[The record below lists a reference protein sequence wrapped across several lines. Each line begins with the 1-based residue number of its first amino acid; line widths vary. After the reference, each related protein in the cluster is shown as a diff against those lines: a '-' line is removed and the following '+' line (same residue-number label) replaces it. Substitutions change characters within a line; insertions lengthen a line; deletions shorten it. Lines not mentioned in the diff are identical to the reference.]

1 MKLSRKFL
9 VLASAA
15 LVAGLPSAQADVTV
29 NNSTVLTGT
38 AITLTNFGAPGQLPQ
53 PTAIQGTP
61 SNLNIGALT
70 TLTVNQLVDATT
82 TTEFLSAPNSV
93 LIDGGNF
100 ATLPVLVKT
109 GGATWQFDA
118 NTSLHSEIPGVKP
131 YFLNATYLFPT
142 TPPALPND
150 LRLKG
155 AFSGLVIVNQG
166 TLQVSGYLNQWA
178 NYGIANTT
186 ATPTGYTPRMEGA
199 GAVIL
204 QGSASLSFQG
214 TGYNVVGVGPTL
226 TDGKK
231 EGPFNPKSF
240 RLNYVH
246 NLYSGSQANFLAGLD
261 GTDVNTVLDVGKDA
275 DYIVNIHI
283 DDGVVGSV
291 GRIDGAGRV
300 YKTGSGSFTI
310 LNTSRITGDVFVG
323 GGDLVLSDPNNLAL
337 RLANSVNLI
346 GSDGDQTALAQA
358 DARAITSGAEWR
370 PGYLPGRSAPQL
382 SITTNQ
388 AVRNF
393 QSLWRE
399 IATNMWVAGTGAG
412 TVVDIASGT
421 SLTILQDANRDGYF
435 TGSINGGLGRLIKE
449 GAGSLALMGQ
459 SSSVGEIAINGGKI
473 ISNVQSLGYG
483 RVVIGAGGTLSIV
496 QNNAGT
502 LRAQIN
508 GAAGSTLTVTPQDLI
523 VSTVSAGANAGS
535 IPPNVGNG
543 QLGVIDIYN
552 QQQDFYGQVIVKDGI
567 TLAFSFGKDD
577 TFIRASNIV
586 LNSGTSGRET
596 AIRFNDTT
604 QTVNNLSGDANTR
617 IELGRGSITIN
628 QTADTAY
635 AGKVT
640 GAGNLIK
647 AGNSRMTLSGLSS
660 YYGATVV
667 KAGSL
672 ASTATDGIINSS
684 GLVLLS
690 GTIFTASANQTVG
703 ALFGQTGSVVSVQA
717 GATLTVGKTSAQVT
731 QLNNALASFT
741 GVSPDANPAYF
752 LQTDLGAAAVSGMSQ
767 ANTIGFLRTALG
779 EPTSFTPV
787 SGSGSTLIVKNTFG
801 LTVGQAVTGTGI
813 GSATTISAILAAPS
827 AQAAQTATGT
837 VIPLANT
844 TGFLV
849 GMPVSGT
856 GIPAGTTISSIGTGS
871 ITLSASTSVAATGM
885 ISGTAAVTLS
895 NALSVAAAGA
905 YALSPVTT
913 NAQVLGFRGVISG
926 NGGLTKVGDQT
937 LFLLEPS
944 TYTGATNV
952 NGGTL
957 QIDHNTLTNTSGINV
972 GVDGNLS
979 VNVTSGTATFA
990 RPLSGLGSLSKVGA
1004 GKLIIEENTGWVSGA
1019 INVRA
1024 GILEFK
1030 PGTLAAITGGILN
1043 VDRGSFFLIDTPTD
1057 LTWIGNLMGAGTMTK
1072 IGAGTLTVIGG
1083 INMADPVVG
1092 AGLLD
1097 VQVGK
1102 VYGSNLPSVF
1112 GPPAAFG
1119 VVQLAAGTTYRD
1131 TVASATGSQTTVSS
1145 VINVSSPVG
1154 FRVGQTV
1161 SGTGI
1166 PLGAKITFVT
1176 QSSITLD
1183 AVTTVI
1189 ATGTVKVEESF
1200 GAWIL
1205 QPGTQTVAGSTFGV
1219 TSTAG
1224 LQVGMH
1230 AFDNNVVGYA
1240 GLLGTIESINAAAST
1255 VTLSAP
1261 TTAVLNS
1268 TLAFQVGDVRGAGKF
1283 EKAGNGT
1290 LTLEV
1295 PLSLTGSVEVLG
1307 GTLVVSTESAFHN
1320 VSSITLGAGAT
1331 LDVSGFDQDLA
1342 NVTSDAASTLV
1353 GTGSTL
1359 TLKASAGA
1367 TTTYSGLITG
1377 LITGAPDIVFNEIRP
1392 SGSTAALG
1400 ALNLLRPSASA
1411 NVINSID
1418 VQSGSLIGT
1427 IAGFG
1432 GATLNVAAGA
1442 KIGFNNNDLAV
1453 AEIFTGPV
1461 TGTGTIFKTG
1471 VGQVTLSNGGATA
1484 SAYEVL
1490 GGKLTVLDT
1499 RPNGAASAPIDLINA
1514 TIASGSTLEVRLD
1527 GFRERN
1533 LGAQIQG
1540 LTLTSQGTLQITNT
1554 TSNNSNVYLT
1564 SAAALAAVTLGDK
1577 VTLLQNS
1584 QNSIAGVN
1592 GSAGAVLN
1600 FNTGGAVTINQA
1612 INTSFVGTVSGV
1624 ASQLTLVGP
1633 GRAGFTNSALAAQL
1647 GASITLAVGSGATAG
1662 HLEID
1667 SRFNSATAL
1676 TLNAG
1681 SLAVNVATGSPA
1693 TFNTAISGAAGA
1705 VKFIKTGAGTLN
1717 ANLGVVADPIFSAY
1731 EIEAGELL
1739 VTPVANQILGGR
1751 SVSLMGGNLS
1761 IQQDASAPTLGTSG
1775 FTTTSAGMLNVLGAT
1790 TGPTGILTVTGSFAG
1805 GLSLQSSANVVL
1817 GASGTNAIAITGAVT
1832 VGAGST
1838 LGGQAIIGTTGTNA
1852 NFVNDGTVA
1861 PGYSPGIVT
1870 VNGNVTNTGAFIM
1883 ELSATLANGTY
1894 NDQVLF
1900 TGTANLNIGGTGSIT
1915 LKQYDVNPLSPAT
1928 PAFGQRFVL
1937 FKDTLLPDASS
1948 FTSLIP
1954 ASQITSQGIS
1964 PFRYLLSIPGTQ
1976 TVVGANGAPGAS
1988 TLTVPSVSGLVVG
2001 QAVSGT
2007 NIPANSSIKAI
2018 STVTNTITLNTVLAK
2033 PVAGNL
2039 SVSLGSAGVPVVNG
2053 EIAAYVVRAPAAY
2066 DAFKA
2071 PASLLASI
2079 KSITQ
2084 VDSALVNN
2092 GADTVFGTAD
2102 DVYSSTPAFTYN
2114 IVGGGLAVLGDTA
2127 LQTALDNLTP
2137 YGAAGTV
2144 TAAGTLFQQNINN
2157 AARRLELRRFDRSSL
2172 TILSNEWYVDTIGGK
2187 ATVGASGELQNKAT
2201 TYGITAGYTTQV
2213 GVDGVAG
2220 YALTA
2225 QHFSLSS
2232 DTSTSAS
2239 GNGFAANAYVGTV
2252 AMRGQLSLDAGVSVS
2267 HLSSE
2272 ITRDSVIDSGKTNVS
2287 SPSALTYGVWGRLGT
2302 VIALKSAD
2310 TFITPFIGVQYASTK
2325 LSSMAESGQ
2334 ADAMTVTSGSVSQ
2347 SSVRVG
2353 TGLHHVWEEG
2363 RGDWRYRLSMDIGY
2377 VKQLSGEFGDFTS
2390 KNETGINTTYTSSLR
2405 VSAGSGLYVNPSLN
2419 FGPDE
2424 NSTFSVGLSYEQ
2436 GNGNSIGVNAG
2447 YRKRF

>member
-29 NNSTVLTGT
+29 KYKNASPPPDAVLVGT
-38 AITLTNFGAPGQLPQ
+38 QIGVTNLGGPGLTAQ
-53 PTAIQGTP
+53 PTAIQNLGFTQVGSITVGNGT
-61 SNLNIGALT
+61 ALT
-70 TLTVNQLVDATT
+70 INQLIDATT
-82 TTEFLSAPNSV
+82 DIKLLSANFATETEA
-93 LIDGGNF
+93 GNF
-100 ATLPVLVKT
+100 AALPTLIKT
-109 GGATWQFDA
+109 GGATLQYNAFTDINYFGNKTFELFPNA
-118 NTSLHSEIPGVKP
+118 FGPPGTEIPI
-131 YFLNATYLFPT
+131 
-142 TPPALPND
+142 D
-150 LRLKG
+150 LRQQS
-155 AFSGLVIVNQG
+155 AFSGIVVVNQG
-166 TLQVSGYLNQWA
+166 ALQVSGYINQWTD
-178 NYGIANTT
+178 YSPGTIG
-186 ATPTGYTPRMEGA
+186 PTRMVGA
-199 GAVIL
+199 AAVVL
-204 QGSASLSFQG
+204 QGSSTLSFQG
-214 TGYNVVGVGPTL
+214 TTQNVVGVPPVFGNADSPQVPL
-226 TDGKK
+226 A
-231 EGPFNPKSF
+231 F

-246 NLYSGSQANFLAGLD
+246 NLFAGTQADFLAGNV
-261 GTDVNTVLDVGKDA
+261 GTDVFTVLDVGKDP
-275 DYIVNIHI
+275 DYIVDVHI

-291 GRIDGAGRV
+291 GRIDGAGRL
-300 YKTGSGSFTI
+300 YKTGDGAFTI
-310 LNTSRITGDVFVG
+310 LNTSRLTGDVFIAAG
-323 GGDLVLSDPNNLAL
+323 SLILSDPNGQAL
-337 RLANSVNLI
+337 RLASSVNLI
-346 GSDGDQTALAQA
+346 GSGNTQRISLTGNPPGSLTAVGSGTVGDKT
-358 DARAITSGAEWR
+358 TWR
-370 PGYLPGRSAPQL
+370 PGYLPTASDPKLAVTTTQ
-382 SITTNQ
+382 SI
-388 AVRNF
+388 RNL
-393 QSLWRE
+393 QSLWDE
-399 IATNMWVAGTGAG
+399 KATNMWIAQYGGGTIIEIGQGA
-412 TVVDIASGT
+412 
-421 SLTILQDANRDGYF
+421 SLTTYQDAGHDGYY
-435 TGSINGGLGRLIKE
+435 TGNINGIYGKFIKDGLGD
-449 GAGSLALMGQ
+449 LALMGEG
-459 SSSVGEIAINGGKI
+459 STVGEFGINGGRI
-473 ISNVQSLGYG
+473 ISNVQSLGFG
-483 RVVIGAGGTLSIV
+483 RVVIGSAGSLAIV
-496 QNNAGT
+496 QNDAGT
-502 LRAQIN
+502 LRALIN
-508 GAAGSTLTVTPQDLI
+508 G
-523 VSTVSAGANAGS
+523 SAGAVLTVSPLES
-535 IPPNVGNG
+535 IASVVNKSATLGIGDG

-552 QQQDFYGQVIVKDGI
+552 QQRDFYGSVRVSDGI

-577 TFIRASNIV
+577 SFINASSIV
-586 LNSGTSGRET
+586 LNSGITATSLGRET
-596 AIRFNDTT
+596 TIRFNDTS
-604 QTVNNLSGDANTR
+604 QRVNNLSGDANTR
-617 IELGRGSITIN
+617 IELGRGTITLNHIAN
-628 QTADTAY
+628 TTY

-640 GAGNLIK
+640 GVGNLIK
-647 AGNSRMTLSGLSS
+647 TGNSSMTLSGLNS

-667 KAGSL
+667 RTGTLSSPA
-672 ASTATDGIINSS
+672 ADGIINSS
-684 GLVLLS
+684 SLVVGS
-690 GTIFTASANQTVG
+690 GAEFIVAANTTFG
-703 ALFGQTGSVVSVQA
+703 SLFGQENSKVKTANGS
-717 GATLTVGKTSAQVT
+717 TLTIGKTAFQVD
-731 QLNNALASFT
+731 QLNNALSNFP
-741 GVSPDANPAYF
+741 GLSPDANPAYF
-752 LQTDLGAAAVSGMSQ
+752 LQTNAGASQVSGMSR
-767 ANTIGFLRTALG
+767 ANTLGFLRTTLG
-779 EPTSFTPV
+779 ELAEISPV
-787 SGSGSTLIVKNTFG
+787 GYVGSTLIVRNTFG
-801 LTVGQAVTGTGI
+801 VTVGQAVVGTGI
-813 GSATTISAILAAPS
+813 PLGATVTTVSAAPAS
-827 AQAAQTATGT
+827 LASQVTSGT
-837 VIPLANT
+837 IIPLAST
-844 TGFLV
+844 AGFLV
-849 GMPVSGT
+849 GMPVLGT
-856 GIPAGTTISSIGTGS
+856 GIPYGATVIAVSAGS
-871 ITLSASTSVAATGM
+871 ITLSTATSLAATGV
-885 ISGTAAVTLS
+885 ITGTSAVTLS
-895 NALSVAAAGA
+895 AAPTGVLAGA
-905 YALSPVTT
+905 YTLSPVTT
-913 NAQVLGFRGVISG
+913 DAQVLGFRGVISG

-937 LFLLEPS
+937 LFLLTPS

-957 QIDHNTLTNTSGINV
+957 QIDHNSLPNTSGINV

-1004 GKLIIEENTGWVSGA
+1004 GKLIINANTGWVSGA

-1024 GILEFK
+1024 GILEFN

-1043 VDRGSFFLIDTPTD
+1043 VDRGATFDIDTPTD
-1057 LTWIGNLMGAGTMTK
+1057 LTWAGNLMGAGRVNK
-1072 IGAGTLTVIGG
+1072 FGVGTLTVIGG

-1131 TVASATGSQTTVSS
+1131 TVASATGSQATVSS
-1145 VINVSSPVG
+1145 VINVSSSVG
-1154 FRVGQTV
+1154 FAVGQTV

-1205 QPGTQTVAGSTFGV
+1205 QPGTQAAAGATFSV

-1240 GLLGTIESINAAAST
+1240 GLLGTIVSINDVAST

-1261 TTAVLNS
+1261 TAAALNS
-1268 TLAFQVGDVRGAGKF
+1268 TLAFQLGDVRGAGKF

-1290 LTLEV
+1290 LTLDV
-1295 PLSLTGSVEVLG
+1295 PLSLTGAVEILG
-1307 GTLVVSTESAFHN
+1307 GTLVVNTESAFHN
-1320 VSSITLGAGAT
+1320 ASSITLGAGAT

-1377 LITGAPDIVFNEIRP
+1377 APDIVFNEIRP

-1400 ALNLLRPSASA
+1400 ALNLLRPSTSA

-1432 GATLNVAAGA
+1432 GASLNVAAGA

-1453 AEIFTGPV
+1453 AETFTGPV
-1461 TGTGTIFKTG
+1461 TGAGTILKTG
-1471 VGQVTLSNGGATA
+1471 VGQITLSNGGATA

-1499 RPNGAASAPIDLINA
+1499 RANGAANAAINLINA

-1577 VTLLQNS
+1577 VTLLQNG

-1592 GSAGAVLN
+1592 GSSGSNLN

-1612 INTSFVGTVSGV
+1612 INTSFVGTVAGV

-1633 GRAGFTNSALAAQL
+1633 GRAGFTNATLSAQL
-1647 GASITLAVGSGATAG
+1647 GANITLAVGSGATAG

-1667 SRFNSATAL
+1667 SRFNNATAL

-1681 SLAVNVATGSPA
+1681 SLAVNVDLASPA
-1693 TFNTAISGAAGA
+1693 TFNTPIAGAAGA
-1705 VKFIKTGAGTLN
+1705 VKFIKTGLGTIN

-1731 EIEAGELL
+1731 EIEAGTLL

-1761 IQQDASAPTLGTSG
+1761 IQQDASAPILGTSG

-1817 GASGTNAIAITGAVT
+1817 GASGTNVIAVTGAVT

-1852 NFVNDGTVA
+1852 NFVNNGTVA

-1894 NDQVLF
+1894 NDQELF
-1900 TGTANLNIGGTGSIT
+1900 TGTADLNNGGTGTIT
-1915 LKQYDVNPLSPAT
+1915 LTQFGVAA
-1928 PAFGQRFVL
+1928 PAFGRRFVL
-1937 FKDTLLPDASS
+1937 FKDTLAPDAAS

-1964 PFRYLLSIPGTQ
+1964 PFRYVLSYPTDASGK
-1976 TVVGANGAPGAS
+1976 VGE
-1988 TLTVPSVSGLVVG
+1988 L
-2001 QAVSGT
+2001 
-2007 NIPANSSIKAI
+2007 
-2018 STVTNTITLNTVLAK
+2018 
-2033 PVAGNL
+2033 
-2039 SVSLGSAGVPVVNG
+2039 
-2053 EIAAYVVRAPAAY
+2053 AAYVVRAPADY

-2071 PASLLASI
+2071 PASLLASV

-2084 VDSALVNN
+2084 VNSVLLNN
-2092 GADTVFGTAD
+2092 GADTVLGTAD
-2102 DVYSSTPAFTYN
+2102 DVYRSTPAASYN
-2114 IVGGGLAVLGDTA
+2114 AVGGGLVILSDVG

-2144 TAAGTLFQQNINN
+2144 TAAGTLFQQNITN

-2225 QHFSLSS
+2225 QRFSLSS

-2272 ITRDSVIDSGKTNVS
+2272 VTRDSVIGSGNTNAS

>member
-29 NNSTVLTGT
+29 NYSSGVPTVLTGT
-38 AITLTNFGAPGQLPQ
+38 ALTATNLGAPGLLAQ
-53 PTAIQGTP
+53 PTAIQQGLKTVN
-61 SNLNIGALT
+61 SLNVGDLT
-70 TLTVNQLVDATT
+70 SLTVNQLVDATT
-82 TTEFLSAPNSV
+82 TTKFLSANSSA
-93 LIDGGNF
+93 LIDVGNF

-109 GGATWQFDA
+109 GGATLQYDA
-118 NTSLHSEIPGVKP
+118 FRDFNYLANNTFKL
-131 YFLNATYLFPT
+131 A
-142 TPPALPND
+142 PPAAPVMPND
-150 LRLKG
+150 LRAQG

-178 NYGIANTT
+178 SYGVANPAGFT
-186 ATPTGYTPRMEGA
+186 ARMEGA

-204 QGSASLSFQG
+204 QGSAALSFQG
-214 TGYNVVGVGPTL
+214 TAYNVVSAGPSL
-226 TDGKK
+226 GDNQLS
-231 EGPFNPKSF
+231 NPSSPLLF

-246 NLYSGSQANFLAGLD
+246 NLYSGTQANFLAGND

-275 DYIVNIHI
+275 DYIANIHI

-310 LNTSRITGDVFVG
+310 LNTSRVTGDVFIG

-346 GSDGDQTALAQA
+346 GSDGSHTGLARA
-358 DARAITSGAEWR
+358 DAAPDSGGTVEWR

-388 AVRNF
+388 SIRNF
-393 QSLWRE
+393 QSLWGE
-399 IATNMWVAGTGAG
+399 VATNMWIAGTGAG
-412 TVVDIASGT
+412 TIVDIASGT
-421 SLTILQDANRDGYF
+421 SLTLLQDANRDGYF
-435 TGSINGGLGRLIKE
+435 TGSINGGLGRLIKD

-473 ISNVQSLGYG
+473 IANVQSLGYG
-483 RVVIGAGGTLSIV
+483 RVVIGTGGTLSIV

-523 VSTVSAGANAGS
+523 VSTVSAGANASS

-586 LNSGTSGRET
+586 LSSGTSGRET
-596 AIRFNDTT
+596 TIRFNDTT
-604 QTVNNLSGDANTR
+604 QRVNNLSGDANTR

-628 QTADTAY
+628 QSANTAY

-640 GAGNLIK
+640 GVGNLIK
-647 AGNSRMTLSGLSS
+647 AGNSSMTLSGLSS

-672 ASTATDGIINSS
+672 ASTATDGIINSA

-690 GTIFTASANQTVG
+690 GTTFTASANQTVG
-703 ALFGQTGSVVSVQA
+703 ALFGQTGSVVSVQN
-717 GATLTVGKTSAQVT
+717 GATLTVGKTAGQVA
-731 QLNNALASFT
+731 QLNSALASFP

-752 LQTDLGAAAVSGMSQ
+752 LQADLGAAAVSGMSQ

-787 SGSGSTLIVKNTFG
+787 AGSGSTLIVKNTFG
-801 LTVGQAVTGTGI
+801 LAVGQAVTGTGI
-813 GSATTISAILAAPS
+813 GSTTTISAILAAPS

-856 GIPAGTTISSIGTGS
+856 GIPAGTTITSIGTGS
-871 ITLSASTSVAATGM
+871 ITLSAATSVAATGM
-885 ISGTAAVTLS
+885 ISGTSAVTLS

-913 NAQVLGFRGVISG
+913 DAQVLGFRGVITG
-926 NGGLTKVGDQT
+926 NGGLTKVGNQT
-937 LFLLEPS
+937 LFLLTPS

-972 GVDGNLS
+972 GVAGNLS
-979 VNVTSGTATFA
+979 VNVTSGSATFT
-990 RPLSGLGSLSKVGA
+990 RSLSGPGSLTKVGA
-1004 GKLIIEENTGWVSGA
+1004 GTLVINTASGWVSGA

-1024 GILEFK
+1024 GSLEFN
-1030 PGTLAAITGGILN
+1030 PGTLAAITGGVLN
-1043 VDRGSFFLIDTPTD
+1043 VDRGGSFLINTPTD
-1057 LTWIGNLMGAGTMTK
+1057 LTWTGSLTGAGTVTK
-1072 IGAGTLTVIGG
+1072 IGAGTLTVVGG

-1102 VYGSNLPSVF
+1102 VYGSNLPAVF
-1112 GPPAAFG
+1112 GPPATFG

-1131 TVASATGSQTTVSS
+1131 TVASATGSQTTLSS
-1145 VINVSSPVG
+1145 LINVSSTVG
-1154 FRVGQTV
+1154 FAVGQTV
-1161 SGTGI
+1161 SGAGI
-1166 PLGAKITFVT
+1166 QPGAKITSLT
-1176 QSSITLD
+1176 ENSITLSS
-1183 AVTTVI
+1183 VTTAL
-1189 ATGTVKVEESF
+1189 ATGTVKVEEAF
-1200 GAWIL
+1200 GDWLFQA
-1205 QPGTQTVAGSTFGV
+1205 GTQAAAGATFGV

-1224 LQVGMH
+1224 LQVGMR
-1230 AFDNNVVGYA
+1230 AFDNNVGGYA
-1240 GLLGTIESINAAAST
+1240 GLLGTIVSINDVAST

-1261 TTAVLNS
+1261 TAAALNS
-1268 TLAFQVGDVRGAGKF
+1268 QLAFQLGDVRGAGKF

-1290 LTLEV
+1290 LTLDV
-1295 PLSLTGSVEVLG
+1295 PLSLTGAVEILG
-1307 GTLVVSTESAFHN
+1307 GTLVVNTESAFHN
-1320 VSSITLGAGAT
+1320 ASSIFLGAGAT

-1377 LITGAPDIVFNEIRP
+1377 APDIVFNESRP

-1400 ALNLLRPSASA
+1400 ALNLLRPSTSA

-1453 AEIFTGPV
+1453 AETFTGPV
-1461 TGTGTIFKTG
+1461 TGAGTILKTG
-1471 VGQVTLSNGGATA
+1471 VGQITLSNGGATA

-1499 RPNGAASAPIDLINA
+1499 RANGAANAPIDLINA
-1514 TIASGSTLEVRLD
+1514 TIAAGTTLEVRLN

-1540 LTLTSQGTLQITNT
+1540 LSLTSQGTLQITNT

-1564 SAAALAAVTLGDK
+1564 AGSSLAAVTLGDK
-1577 VTLLQNS
+1577 VTLLQNG

-1592 GSAGAVLN
+1592 GSAGARLN

-1612 INTSFVGTVSGV
+1612 INTSFVGTVFGV

-1633 GRAGFTNSALAAQL
+1633 GRAGFTNATLSTQF
-1647 GASITLAVGSGATAG
+1647 GPGNITLAVGSGAIAG

-1667 SRFNSATAL
+1667 SRFNNATAL

-1681 SLAVNVATGSPA
+1681 SLAVNVDLASPA
-1693 TFNTAISGAAGA
+1693 TFNTPITGVAGA
-1705 VKFIKTGAGTLN
+1705 VKFVKTGLGTLN

-1731 EIEAGELL
+1731 EIEAGTLL

-1761 IQQDASAPTLGTSG
+1761 IQQDATAPTLGTSG
-1775 FTTTSAGMLNVLGAT
+1775 FTTTSAGMLNVLGAA
-1790 TGPTGILTVTGSFAG
+1790 TGPTGILTITGSFAG
-1805 GLSLQSSANVVL
+1805 GLSLQSGANVVL
-1817 GASGTNAIAITGAVT
+1817 GTTGTNAIAVTGAVT
-1832 VGAGST
+1832 VGTGST
-1838 LGGQAIIGTTGTNA
+1838 LGGQAVIGTTGTNA
-1852 NFVNDGTVA
+1852 NFVNNGTVA

-1900 TGTANLNIGGTGSIT
+1900 TGTADLNSGGTGTIT
-1915 LKQYDVNPLSPAT
+1915 LKQFGVAT

-1937 FKDTLLPDASS
+1937 FKDTLGANASS

-1954 ASQITSQGIS
+1954 ASQITSQGFS
-1964 PFRYLLSIPGTQ
+1964 PFRYVLSYPTDASGK
-1976 TVVGANGAPGAS
+1976 VGE
-1988 TLTVPSVSGLVVG
+1988 L
-2001 QAVSGT
+2001 
-2007 NIPANSSIKAI
+2007 
-2018 STVTNTITLNTVLAK
+2018 
-2033 PVAGNL
+2033 
-2039 SVSLGSAGVPVVNG
+2039 
-2053 EIAAYVVRAPAAY
+2053 AAYVVRAPADY

-2071 PASLLASI
+2071 PASLLASV

-2084 VDSALVNN
+2084 VNSVLVNN
-2092 GADTVFGTAD
+2092 GADTVLGTAD
-2102 DVYSSTPAFTYN
+2102 DVYRSTPAASYN
-2114 IVGGGLAVLGDTA
+2114 AVGSGLAILSDVG

-2201 TYGITAGYTTQV
+2201 TYGVTAGYTTQV

-2225 QHFSLSS
+2225 QHFTLSS

-2272 ITRDSVIDSGKTNVS
+2272 VTRDSVIGSGNTNAS

-2310 TFITPFIGVQYASTK
+2310 SFITPFIGVQYASTK
-2325 LSSMAESGQ
+2325 LSSMDESGQ
-2334 ADAMTVTSGSVSQ
+2334 ADAMAVTSGSVSQ

-2363 RGDWRYRLSMDIGY
+2363 RGDWRYRLSMDVGY
-2377 VKQLSGEFGDFTS
+2377 VKQFSGEFGDFTS
-2390 KNETGINTTYTSSLR
+2390 TNTTGINTTYNSSLR
-2405 VSAGSGLYVNPSLN
+2405 VSAGSGFYVSPSLN

-2424 NSTFSVGLSYEQ
+2424 NSTFSIGLSYEQ
-2436 GNGNSIGVNAG
+2436 GNGNSLGVNAG

>member
-29 NNSTVLTGT
+29 NYSTGAPTVLTGT
-38 AITLTNFGAPGQLPQ
+38 ALTATNLGAPGLLAQ
-53 PTAIQGTP
+53 PTAIQQGLKTVN
-61 SNLNIGALT
+61 SLNIGALT

-82 TTEFLSAPNSV
+82 TTKFLGANNAA
-93 LIDGGNF
+93 LIDTGNF
-100 ATLPVLVKT
+100 TTLPVLLKT
-109 GGATWQFDA
+109 GGATLQYDA
-118 NTSLHSEIPGVKP
+118 FREFNYLANNTFK
-131 YFLNATYLFPT
+131 YA
-142 TPPALPND
+142 PPAPPVMPND
-150 LRLKG
+150 LRAQG
-155 AFSGLVIVNQG
+155 AFSGLVVVNQG

-178 NYGIANTT
+178 NYGVANN
-186 ATPTGYTPRMEGA
+186 AIGYNSRMEGA
-199 GAVIL
+199 AAVIL
-204 QGSASLSFQG
+204 QGSAALSFQG
-214 TGYNVVGVGPTL
+214 TAYNVVSSGPAL
-226 TDGKK
+226 GDNQLS
-231 EGPFNPKSF
+231 NPSSPLIF

-275 DYIVNIHI
+275 DYIANVHI

-310 LNTSRITGDVFVG
+310 LNTSRLTGDMFVG
-323 GGDLVLSDPNNLAL
+323 GGDLVLADPNGLAL
-337 RLANSVNLI
+337 RLATSVNLI
-346 GSDGDQTALAQA
+346 GSDGNQTSLAQA
-358 DARAITSGAEWR
+358 NAANDSAGTIEWR
-370 PGYLPGRSAPQL
+370 PGYLPGRNAPQL
-382 SITTNQ
+382 SITANQ
-388 AVRNF
+388 TIRNF
-393 QSLWRE
+393 QALWGE
-399 IATNMWVAGTGAG
+399 NATNMWIAGTGAG

-421 SLTILQDANRDGYF
+421 SLTVLQDANRDGFF
-435 TGSINGGLGRLIKE
+435 TGSINGGLGRLVKD

-473 ISNVQSLGYG
+473 IANVQSLGYG

-508 GAAGSTLTVTPQDLI
+508 GAAGATLTVTPQDAI
-523 VSTVSAGANAGS
+523 VSTVSGGT
-535 IPPNVGNG
+535 NVGNG

-567 TLAFSFGKDD
+567 TLAFSYGKDD

-596 AIRFNDTT
+596 TIRFNDTT

-628 QTADTAY
+628 QSANTAY

-640 GAGNLIK
+640 GVGNLIK
-647 AGNSRMTLSGLSS
+647 GGNSSMTLSGLSS

-667 KAGSL
+667 KTGSL

-690 GTIFTASANQTVG
+690 GTTFTASANQTVG
-703 ALFGQTGSVVSVQA
+703 ALFGQAGSVVALQN
-717 GATLTVGKTSAQVT
+717 GATLTVGKTAGQVT
-731 QLNNALASFT
+731 QLNNALASFPGT
-741 GVSPDANPAYF
+741 SPDANPAYF

-787 SGSGSTLIVKNTFG
+787 AGSGSTLIVKNTFG
-801 LTVGQAVTGTGI
+801 LTVGQAVTGVGI
-813 GSATTISAILAAPS
+813 GSATTISAVLAAPS

-837 VIPLANT
+837 VIPMANT

-856 GIPAGTTISSIGTGS
+856 GIPAGTTITSIGAGS

-895 NALSVAAAGA
+895 NALSLPVSGA
-905 YALSPVTT
+905 YALTPATT
-913 NAQVLGFRGVISG
+913 DAQVLGFRGVISG
-926 NGGLTKVGDQT
+926 NGGLTKVGNQT
-937 LFLLEPS
+937 LVLLTPS

-972 GVDGNLS
+972 GVAGNLS
-979 VNVTSGTATFA
+979 VNVTTGSATFN
-990 RPLSGLGSLSKVGA
+990 RQLSGSGSLTKVGA
-1004 GKLIIEENTGWVSGA
+1004 GTLVINTATGWVSGA

-1024 GILEFK
+1024 GSLEFN
-1030 PGTLAAITGGILN
+1030 PGTLSAITGGVLN
-1043 VDRGSFFLIDTPTD
+1043 VDRGGSFLINTPTD
-1057 LTWIGNLMGAGTMTK
+1057 LSWTGSLSGSGIVTK

-1083 INMADPVVG
+1083 VNMADSILG
-1092 AGLLD
+1092 GGLLD
-1097 VQVGK
+1097 IQAGK
-1102 VYGSNLPSVF
+1102 VYGSNLPGVF
-1112 GPPAAFG
+1112 GPPETFG
-1119 VVQLAAGTTYRD
+1119 VVQLAAGTTFRD
-1131 TVASATGSQTTVSS
+1131 TVASATASQTALSAL
-1145 VINVSSPVG
+1145 INVSSTVG
-1154 FRVGQTV
+1154 FAVGQTV

-1166 PLGAKITFVT
+1166 QPGTKIVSLTDN
-1176 QSSITLD
+1176 SITLD
-1183 AVTTVI
+1183 TVTT
-1189 ATGTVKVEESF
+1189 ALTTGTVKVEEFF
-1200 GAWIL
+1200 GDWNFQA
-1205 QPGTQTVAGSTFGV
+1205 GTQAAAGATFGV

-1224 LQVGMH
+1224 LQVGTRV
-1230 AFDNNVVGYA
+1230 FDDSITGYA
-1240 GLLGTIESINAAAST
+1240 GLLGTIIAIDDLAST

-1261 TTAVLNS
+1261 TATALNGP
-1268 TLAFQVGDVRGAGKF
+1268 LAFQLGDVRGAGKF

-1290 LTLEV
+1290 LTLDV
-1295 PLSLTGSVEVLG
+1295 PLSLTGAVEVLG
-1307 GTLVVSTESAFHN
+1307 GTLVVNTESAFHN
-1320 VSSITLGAGAT
+1320 ASSITLGAGAT

-1342 NVTSDAASTLV
+1342 NITSDADSTLV

-1367 TTTYSGLITG
+1367 TTTYRG
-1377 LITGAPDIVFNEIRP
+1377 LITGAPDIVFSEIRP

-1400 ALNLLRPSASA
+1400 ALNLLRPSTSA

-1442 KIGFNNNDLAV
+1442 KIGFNNDDLAV
-1453 AEIFTGPV
+1453 AETFTGPV
-1461 TGTGTIFKTG
+1461 TGAGTILKTG
-1471 VGQVTLSNGGATA
+1471 AGQITLSNGGATA

-1499 RPNGAASAPIDLINA
+1499 RANGAGNTPIDLISASIA
-1514 TIASGSTLEVRLD
+1514 TGSTLEVRLD

-1540 LTLTSQGTLQITNT
+1540 LSLTSQGTLQITNT
-1554 TSNNSNVYLT
+1554 TNNNSNVYLT
-1564 SAAALAAVTLGDK
+1564 AGASLAAVTLGNA
-1577 VTLLQNS
+1577 VTLHQNGQS
-1584 QNSIAGVN
+1584 SIAGVN
-1592 GSAGAVLN
+1592 GSSGAELN

-1612 INTSFVGTVSGV
+1612 INTSFVGTVVGV
-1624 ASQLTLVGP
+1624 ASQLTIVGP
-1633 GRAGFTNSALAAQL
+1633 GRAGFTNAALSAQL
-1647 GASITLAVGSGATAG
+1647 GANITLAVGSGATAG
-1662 HLEID
+1662 NLEID
-1667 SRFNSATAL
+1667 SRFNNANAL

-1681 SLAVNVATGSPA
+1681 SLAVNVDVSSPT
-1693 TFNTAISGAAGA
+1693 TFNTPITGVAGA
-1705 VKFIKTGAGTLN
+1705 VKFVKTGLGTLN

-1731 EIEAGELL
+1731 EIEAGTLL

-1751 SVSLMGGNLS
+1751 SVSLKGGNLS
-1761 IQQDASAPTLGTSG
+1761 ILQDASAPTLGTAG
-1775 FTTTSAGMLNVLGAT
+1775 FTTTTNTGMLNVLGAAS
-1790 TGPTGILTVTGSFAG
+1790 GPTGILTIAGSFAG
-1805 GLSLQSSANVVL
+1805 GLSLQSGANVVL
-1817 GASGTNAIAITGAVT
+1817 GTTGTNAIAVSGGVT

-1838 LGGQAIIGTTGTNA
+1838 LSGQAVVGSTGTNA
-1852 NFVNDGTVA
+1852 NLVNNGTLA

-1900 TGTANLNIGGTGSIT
+1900 TGTADLNNGGTGTIT
-1915 LKQYDVNPLSPAT
+1915 LKQFGAAS

-1937 FKDTLLPDASS
+1937 FKDTVGADASS
-1948 FTSLIP
+1948 FTSVIP
-1954 ASQITSQGIS
+1954 ASQITSQGIT
-1964 PFRYLLSIPGTQ
+1964 PFRYVLSYPTDASGK
-1976 TVVGANGAPGAS
+1976 VGE
-1988 TLTVPSVSGLVVG
+1988 L
-2001 QAVSGT
+2001 
-2007 NIPANSSIKAI
+2007 
-2018 STVTNTITLNTVLAK
+2018 
-2033 PVAGNL
+2033 
-2039 SVSLGSAGVPVVNG
+2039 
-2053 EIAAYVVRAPAAY
+2053 AAYVVRAPSDY

-2084 VDSALVNN
+2084 VDSVLVNN
-2092 GADTVFGTAD
+2092 GLDATLGTAD
-2102 DVYSSTPAFTYN
+2102 DVYRSTPAASYSL
-2114 IVGGGLAVLGDTA
+2114 VGGGLAILSDDG
-2127 LQTALDNLTP
+2127 LQTAIDNLTP
-2137 YGAAGTV
+2137 YGASGTV
-2144 TAAGTLFQQNINN
+2144 TAAGTLFQQNITP
-2157 AARRLELRRFDRSSL
+2157 AARRLELRRFARASL
-2172 TILSNEWYVDTIGGK
+2172 TILSTEWYVDTIGGK
-2187 ATVGASGELQNKAT
+2187 ATVGASGELENKAT
-2201 TYGITAGYTTQV
+2201 TYGVTAGYTTQV

-2220 YALTA
+2220 YALSA

-2232 DTSTSAS
+2232 DASTSAT

-2252 AMRGQLSLDAGVSVS
+2252 ALRGQLSLDAGVSVS
-2267 HLSSE
+2267 HLSSD
-2272 ITRDSVIDSGKTNVS
+2272 ITRDSVIGSGNTNVS
-2287 SPSALTYGVWGRLGT
+2287 SPTALTYGVWGRLGT
-2302 VIALKSAD
+2302 VIAMKSAD
-2310 TFITPFIGVQYASTK
+2310 TFLTPFIGVQYSSTK
-2325 LSSMAESGQ
+2325 LSSLDESGQ
-2334 ADAMTVTSGSVSQ
+2334 ADAMAITSGSVAQ
-2347 SSVRVG
+2347 SAVRVG
-2353 TGLHHVWEEG
+2353 TGLHHMWEEG
-2363 RGDWRYRLSMDIGY
+2363 RGDWRYRLSVDLGY
-2377 VKQLSGEFGDFTS
+2377 VKQFSGEFGDFTS
-2390 KNETGINTTYTSSLR
+2390 ANATGINTSYTSSLR
-2405 VSAGSGLYVNPSLN
+2405 VSAGSGFYVSPSLN

-2424 NSTFSVGLSYEQ
+2424 NSTFSIGLSYEQ
-2436 GNGNSIGVNAG
+2436 GNGNALGVNAG

>member
-29 NNSTVLTGT
+29 NYSLGAPAVLTGT
-38 AITLTNFGAPGQLPQ
+38 ALTATNLGAPGLLPQ
-53 PTAIQGTP
+53 PTAIQVIGERTVN
-61 SNLNIGALT
+61 SLNIGALT
-70 TLTVNQLVDATT
+70 TLTINQLVDATT
-82 TTEFLSAPNSV
+82 LTQFLSASNSA
-93 LIDGGNF
+93 LIDAGNF

-109 GGATWQFDA
+109 GGATLQYDA
-118 NTSLHSEIPGVKP
+118 NRLLHSDNKVVNP
-131 YFLNATYLFPT
+131 YFLNATYFRTAQTGPM
-142 TPPALPND
+142 PND
-150 LRLKG
+150 LRQLG

-178 NYGIANTT
+178 SYGVANP
-186 ATPTGYTPRMEGA
+186 AGFNARMEGA

-214 TGYNVVGVGPTL
+214 TAYNVVGVGPSL
-226 TDGKK
+226 GDN
-231 EGPFNPKSF
+231 EINGPYIPERF

-246 NLYSGSQANFLAGLD
+246 NLYSGTQANFLAGLD

-275 DYIVNIHI
+275 DYIANIHI

-346 GSDGDQTALAQA
+346 GSDGAQTALARA
-358 DARAITSGAEWR
+358 DAVTSGIVTQWR

-388 AVRNF
+388 SVRNF
-393 QSLWRE
+393 QSLWGE
-399 IATNMWVAGTGAG
+399 NATNMWVAGTGAG

-421 SLTILQDANRDGYF
+421 SLTLLQDANRDGYF

-523 VSTVSAGANAGS
+523 VSSVSSGANAGS
-535 IPPNVGNG
+535 SPPNVGNG

-596 AIRFNDTT
+596 TIRFNDTT
-604 QTVNNLSGDANTR
+604 QTVNNLSGDADTR

-628 QTADTAY
+628 QTANTAY

-647 AGNSRMTLSGLSS
+647 AGNSSMTLSGLSS

-672 ASTATDGIINSS
+672 ASTAADGIINSA

-690 GTIFTASANQTVG
+690 GTTFTASANQTVG
-703 ALFGQTGSVVSVQA
+703 ALFGQTGSVVSVQT
-717 GATLTVGKTSAQVT
+717 GATLTVGKTTAQET

-913 NAQVLGFRGVISG
+913 DAQVLGFRGVITG
-926 NGGLTKVGDQT
+926 NGGLTKVGNQT
-937 LFLLEPS
+937 LFLLTPS
-944 TYTGATNV
+944 TYAGATNV

-972 GVDGNLS
+972 GVAGNLS
-979 VNVTSGTATFA
+979 VNVTSGSATFT
-990 RPLSGLGSLSKVGA
+990 RSLSGPGSLTKVGA
-1004 GKLIIEENTGWVSGA
+1004 GTLVINTASGWVSGA

-1024 GILEFK
+1024 GSLEFN

-1043 VDRGSFFLIDTPTD
+1043 VDRGGSFVINTPTD
-1057 LTWIGNLMGAGTMTK
+1057 LTWAGNLVGAGTVTK
-1072 IGAGTLTVIGG
+1072 IGAGTLTVVGG
-1083 INMADPVVG
+1083 INMADAAVG
-1092 AGLLD
+1092 SGLLD
-1097 VQVGK
+1097 IQVGK

-1112 GPPAAFG
+1112 GPPATFG
-1119 VVQLAAGTTYRD
+1119 VAQLAAGTTFRD

-1145 VINVSSPVG
+1145 LINVSSTVG
-1154 FRVGQTV
+1154 FTVGQTV

-1166 PLGAKITFVT
+1166 QAGSKITSLT
-1176 QSSITLD
+1176 ENSITLD
-1183 AVTTVI
+1183 TVTTAL

-1200 GAWIL
+1200 GDWLFQA
-1205 QPGTQTVAGSTFGV
+1205 GTQAAAGVTFGV

-1230 AFDNNVVGYA
+1230 AFDNNVTGYA
-1240 GLLGTIESINAAAST
+1240 GLLGTIVSINDVAST

-1261 TTAVLNS
+1261 TAAALNS
-1268 TLAFQVGDVRGAGKF
+1268 TLAFQLGDVRGAGKF

-1290 LTLEV
+1290 LTLDV
-1295 PLSLTGSVEVLG
+1295 PLSLTGAVEILG
-1307 GTLVVSTESAFHN
+1307 GTLVVNTESAFHN
-1320 VSSITLGAGAT
+1320 ASSITLGAGAT

-1377 LITGAPDIVFNEIRP
+1377 APDIVFNEIRP

-1400 ALNLLRPSASA
+1400 ALNLLRPSTSA

-1432 GATLNVAAGA
+1432 GASLNVAAGA

-1453 AEIFTGPV
+1453 AETFTGPV
-1461 TGTGTIFKTG
+1461 TGAGTILKTG
-1471 VGQVTLSNGGATA
+1471 VGQITLSNGGATA

-1564 SAAALAAVTLGDK
+1564 AVASLAAVTLGDA
-1577 VTLLQNS
+1577 VTLHQNGQS
-1584 QNSIAGVN
+1584 SIAGVN
-1592 GSAGAVLN
+1592 GSSGSNLN

-1633 GRAGFTNSALAAQL
+1633 GRAGFTNAALSAQL
-1647 GASITLAVGSGATAG
+1647 GANITLAVGSGSTVG
-1662 HLEID
+1662 NVEID
-1667 SRFNSATAL
+1667 SRFNNATAL

-1681 SLAVNVATGSPA
+1681 SLAVNVDLASPT
-1693 TFNTAISGAAGA
+1693 TFNTPITGVAGA
-1705 VKFIKTGAGTLN
+1705 VKFVKTGLGTLN

-1731 EIEAGELL
+1731 EIEAGTLL

-1761 IQQDASAPTLGTSG
+1761 IQQDASAPILGTSG

-1817 GASGTNAIAITGAVT
+1817 GASGTNVIAVTGAVT

-1838 LGGQAIIGTTGTNA
+1838 LGGQAIIGTTLANA
-1852 NFVNDGTVA
+1852 NFVNNGTVA

-1870 VNGNVTNTGAFIM
+1870 VNGNVTNTGAFTM

-1900 TGTANLNIGGTGSIT
+1900 TGTADLNNGGTGTIT
-1915 LKQYDVNPLSPAT
+1915 LKQFGVAA

-1937 FKDTLLPDASS
+1937 FKDTLAPDAAS

-1964 PFRYLLSIPGTQ
+1964 PFRYVLSYPTDASGK
-1976 TVVGANGAPGAS
+1976 VGE
-1988 TLTVPSVSGLVVG
+1988 L
-2001 QAVSGT
+2001 
-2007 NIPANSSIKAI
+2007 
-2018 STVTNTITLNTVLAK
+2018 
-2033 PVAGNL
+2033 
-2039 SVSLGSAGVPVVNG
+2039 
-2053 EIAAYVVRAPAAY
+2053 AAYVVRAPADY

-2071 PASLLASI
+2071 PASLLASV

-2084 VDSALVNN
+2084 VNSVLLNN
-2092 GADTVFGTAD
+2092 GADTVLGTAD
-2102 DVYSSTPAFTYN
+2102 DVYRSTPAASYN
-2114 IVGGGLAVLGDTA
+2114 AVGGGLAILSDVG

-2144 TAAGTLFQQNINN
+2144 TAAGTLFQQNITN

-2220 YALTA
+2220 LALTA

-2272 ITRDSVIDSGKTNVS
+2272 ITRDSVIGSGNTNAS

-2325 LSSMAESGQ
+2325 LSSMDESGQ
-2334 ADAMTVTSGSVSQ
+2334 TDAMAVTSGSVSQ
-2347 SSVRVG
+2347 ASVRVG
-2353 TGLHHVWEEG
+2353 TGFHHVWEEG

-2390 KNETGINTTYTSSLR
+2390 TNATGINTTYTSSLR
-2405 VSAGSGLYVNPSLN
+2405 VSAGSGFYVSPSLN

-2424 NSTFSVGLSYEQ
+2424 NSTFSIGLTYEQ
-2436 GNGNSIGVNAG
+2436 GNGNSLGVNAG

>member
-15 LVAGLPSAQADVTV
+15 LVAGLPTVQADVTV
-29 NNSTVLTGT
+29 NYSSGAPAVLTGT
-38 AITLTNFGAPGQLPQ
+38 AITATNLGAPGLLAQ
-53 PTAIQGTP
+53 PTAIQQGLRIVNSLTV
-61 SNLNIGALT
+61 GAAT
-70 TLTVNQLVDATT
+70 TLTVDQLVDATT
-82 TTEFLSAPNSV
+82 ITKFLSANNAA

-109 GGATWQFDA
+109 GGATLQYDA
-118 NTSLHSEIPGVKP
+118 FRDFNYLANNTFKL
-131 YFLNATYLFPT
+131 A
-142 TPPALPND
+142 PPAPPVMPAD
-150 LRLKG
+150 LRAQG
-155 AFSGLVIVNQG
+155 AFSGLVVVNQG
-166 TLQVSGYLNQWA
+166 TLQVSGYLNQWT
-178 NYGIANTT
+178 NYGVANP
-186 ATPTGYTPRMEGA
+186 AGYNARMEGA

-214 TGYNVVGVGPTL
+214 TAYNVVGVGPAL
-226 TDGKK
+226 GDNQLS
-231 EGPFNPKSF
+231 NPSTPLLF

-246 NLYSGSQANFLAGLD
+246 NLYAGTQANFLAGLD

-275 DYIVNIHI
+275 DYIANIHI

-300 YKTGSGSFTI
+300 IKTGSGSFTI
-310 LNTSRITGDVFVG
+310 LNTSRVTGDVFVG
-323 GGDLVLSDPNNLAL
+323 GGDLVLSDPNGTAL
-337 RLANSVNLI
+337 RLATSVNLI
-346 GSDGDQTALAQA
+346 GTDGSQTALARA
-358 DARAITSGAEWR
+358 DAASDSAGTIEWR
-370 PGYLPGRSAPQL
+370 PGYLPGRNAPQL
-382 SITTNQ
+382 SITSNQ
-388 AVRNF
+388 TIRNF
-393 QSLWRE
+393 QALWGE
-399 IATNMWVAGTGAG
+399 NAANMWVAGTGAG
-412 TVVDIASGT
+412 TAVDIASGT
-421 SLTILQDANRDGYF
+421 SLTLLQDVNRDGFF
-435 TGSINGGLGRLIKE
+435 TGSINGGLGRLVKD
-449 GAGSLALMGQ
+449 GVGTLALMGQ
-459 SSSVGEIAINGGKI
+459 GSSVGEIAINAGKI

-483 RVVIGAGGTLSIV
+483 RVVIGVGGTLSIV

-508 GAAGSTLTVTPQDLI
+508 GATGSTLTVRPQDAI
-523 VSTVSAGANAGS
+523 VSTVSGGA
-535 IPPNVGNG
+535 NVGNG

-552 QQQDFYGQVIVKDGI
+552 QQQDFYGQLIVRDGI
-567 TLAFSFGKDD
+567 TLAFSYGKDD

-586 LNSGTSGRET
+586 LNSGTSDRET
-596 AIRFNDTT
+596 TIRFNDTT
-604 QTVNNLSGDANTR
+604 QTVNNLSGDVNTR

-628 QTADTAY
+628 QSSNTTY

-640 GAGNLIK
+640 GVGNLIK
-647 AGNSRMTLSGLSS
+647 AGNSGMTLSGLSS
-660 YYGATVV
+660 YYGATVI
-667 KAGSL
+667 KTGSL
-672 ASTATDGIINSS
+672 ATTAADGIINSS
-684 GLVLLS
+684 GLVLLN
-690 GTIFTASANQTVG
+690 GTTFTASANQTVG
-703 ALFGQTGSVVSVQA
+703 ALFGQTGSVVSVQN
-717 GATLTVGKTSAQVT
+717 GATLTVGKTTAQVT

-741 GVSPDANPAYF
+741 GSSPDANPAYF
-752 LQTDLGAAAVSGMSQ
+752 LQTDLGAAAVSGMTQ

-813 GSATTISAILAAPS
+813 GAATTISAILAAPS

-913 NAQVLGFRGVISG
+913 DAQVLGFRGVITG
-926 NGGLTKVGDQT
+926 NGGLTKVGNQT
-937 LFLLEPS
+937 LFLLTPS

-957 QIDHNTLTNTSGINV
+957 QIEHNSLTNTSGINV
-972 GVDGNLS
+972 GIAGNLS
-979 VNVTSGTATFA
+979 VNVTSGSATFT
-990 RPLSGLGSLSKVGA
+990 RPLSGSGSLTKVGA
-1004 GKLIIEENTGWVSGA
+1004 GTLVINTSTGWVSGT

-1024 GILEFK
+1024 GSLEFN
-1030 PGTLAAITGGILN
+1030 PGTLAAITGGVLN
-1043 VDRGSFFLIDTPTD
+1043 VDRGGSFLINTPND
-1057 LTWIGNLMGAGTMTK
+1057 LAWTGSLTGSGTLTK
-1072 IGAGTLTVIGG
+1072 IGAGILTVIGG
-1083 INMADPVVG
+1083 VNMADPILG

-1097 VQVGK
+1097 IQVGR
-1102 VYGSNLPSVF
+1102 VYASNLPGVF
-1112 GPPAAFG
+1112 GPPITFG

-1131 TVASATGSQTTVSS
+1131 TVASATGSQTVINS
-1145 VINVSSPVG
+1145 VINVSSTVG
-1154 FRVGQTV
+1154 FTVGQTV

-1166 PLGAKITFVT
+1166 PLGAKIVSLTD
-1176 QSSITLD
+1176 SSLTLD
-1183 AVTTVI
+1183 TVTTVL
-1189 ATGTVKVEESF
+1189 AAGVVKVEEFF
-1200 GAWIL
+1200 GDWLIET
-1205 QPGTQTVAGSTFGV
+1205 GTQTVAGSTFGV

-1240 GLLGTIESINAAAST
+1240 GLLGTIVSINDIAST

-1261 TTAVLNS
+1261 TAAALNT
-1268 TLAFQVGDVRGAGKF
+1268 TLAFQLGDVRGAGKF

-1290 LTLEV
+1290 LTLDV
-1295 PLSLTGSVEVLG
+1295 PLSLTGAVEVLG
-1307 GTLVVSTESAFHN
+1307 GTLVVNTESAFHN
-1320 VSSITLGAGAT
+1320 ASSITLGAGAT
-1331 LDVSGFDQDLA
+1331 LDVSGFDQDLT
-1342 NVTSDAASTLV
+1342 NVTSDAASTLI

-1377 LITGAPDIVFNEIRP
+1377 APDIVFNEIRP
-1392 SGSTAALG
+1392 SGNTAALG
-1400 ALNLLRPSASA
+1400 ALNLLRPSTSA
-1411 NVINSID
+1411 NVINDID

-1453 AEIFTGPV
+1453 AETFTGPV
-1461 TGTGTIFKTG
+1461 TGLGTILKTG
-1471 VGQVTLSNGGATA
+1471 VGQITLSNGGATA

-1490 GGKLTVLDT
+1490 GGKLTVVDT
-1499 RPNGAASAPIDLINA
+1499 RANGFSNTAIDLINA
-1514 TIASGSTLEVRLD
+1514 TIASGTTLEVRLD

-1540 LTLTSQGTLQITNT
+1540 LSPTSQGTLEITNT
-1554 TSNNSNVYLT
+1554 TNINSNVYLT
-1564 SAAALAAVTLGDK
+1564 AASALAAVTLGNA
-1577 VTLLQNS
+1577 VTLFQNS

-1592 GSAGAVLN
+1592 GSVGAVLN

-1612 INTSFVGTVSGV
+1612 INTSFVGTVAGV

-1633 GRAGFTNSALAAQL
+1633 GRASFTNAAAWPAQL
-1647 GASITLAVGSGATAG
+1647 GATITLAVGSGSTVG
-1662 HLEID
+1662 NLEID
-1667 SRFNSATAL
+1667 SRFNSATDL

-1731 EIEAGELL
+1731 EIEAGTLL

-1751 SVSLMGGNLS
+1751 PVSLMGGNLS
-1761 IQQDASAPTLGTSG
+1761 IQQDASAPILGTSG
-1775 FTTTSAGMLNVLGAT
+1775 FTTTSAGMLNVLGAA

-1817 GASGTNAIAITGAVT
+1817 GTSVMNAISITGAVT

-1852 NFVNDGTVA
+1852 NFVNNGTVA

-1870 VNGNVTNTGAFIM
+1870 VNGNVTNTGAFVM

-1900 TGTANLNIGGTGSIT
+1900 TGTADLNNGGTGTIT
-1915 LKQYDVNPLSPAT
+1915 LKQFGVAT

-1937 FKDTLLPDASS
+1937 FKDTLVPDASS

-1964 PFRYLLSIPGTQ
+1964 PFRYVLSYPTDASGK
-1976 TVVGANGAPGAS
+1976 VGE
-1988 TLTVPSVSGLVVG
+1988 
-2001 QAVSGT
+2001 
-2007 NIPANSSIKAI
+2007 
-2018 STVTNTITLNTVLAK
+2018 LAT
-2033 PVAGNL
+2033 
-2039 SVSLGSAGVPVVNG
+2039 
-2053 EIAAYVVRAPAAY
+2053 YVVRAPADY

-2071 PASLLASI
+2071 PASLLASV

-2084 VDSALVNN
+2084 VNSVLLNN
-2092 GADTVFGTAD
+2092 GADTVLGTAD
-2102 DVYSSTPAFTYN
+2102 DVYRSTPDASYN
-2114 IVGGGLAVLGDTA
+2114 AVGGGLAILSDVG

-2225 QHFSLSS
+2225 QSFSLSS
-2232 DTSTSAS
+2232 DSSTDAS

-2252 AMRGQLSLDAGVSVS
+2252 AMRGQLSLDAGVSLS

-2272 ITRDSVIDSGKTNVS
+2272 ITRDSVIGSGNTNVS
-2287 SPSALTYGVWGRLGT
+2287 SPKATTYGVWGRLGT
-2302 VIALKSAD
+2302 VIAMKS
-2310 TFITPFIGVQYASTK
+2310 TGSFITPFIGVQFASTK
-2325 LSSMAESGQ
+2325 LSSLEESGQ
-2334 ADAMTVTSGSVSQ
+2334 ADAMAVTSGAVSQ
-2347 SSVRVG
+2347 SSARVG
-2353 TGLHHVWEEG
+2353 AGIHHLWEEG
-2363 RGDWRYRLSMDIGY
+2363 RGDWRYRLSMDVGY
-2377 VKQLSGEFGDFTS
+2377 VKQFSGEFGDFTS
-2390 KNETGINTTYTSSLR
+2390 TNSTGINTTYTSSLR
-2405 VSAGSGLYVNPSLN
+2405 VSAGSGFYVNPSLN

-2424 NSTFSVGLSYEQ
+2424 NSTFSIGLSYEQ
-2436 GNGNSIGVNAG
+2436 GNGNSLGVNAG

>member
-29 NNSTVLTGT
+29 NYSSGSPTALTGT
-38 AITLTNFGAPGQLPQ
+38 ALTATNLGAPGLLAQ
-53 PTAIQGTP
+53 PTAIQQGLKTVT
-61 SNLNIGALT
+61 SLNVGAGT
-70 TLTVNQLVDATT
+70 TLTINQLVDATT
-82 TTEFLSAPNSV
+82 TTKFLSANNAA
-93 LIDGGNF
+93 LIDPPVGNF
-100 ATLPVLVKT
+100 STLPVLVKT
-109 GGATWQFDA
+109 GGATLQYDAFASFDYLGN
-118 NTSLHSEIPGVKP
+118 NTFKI
-131 YFLNATYLFPT
+131 A
-142 TPPALPND
+142 PPAAPVLPND
-150 LRLKG
+150 LRAQG

-178 NYGIANTT
+178 NYGVANPANFT
-186 ATPTGYTPRMEGA
+186 ARMEGA

-204 QGSASLSFQG
+204 QGSAALSFQG
-214 TGYNVVGVGPTL
+214 TAYNVVGVGPSL
-226 TDGKK
+226 GDNQLS
-231 EGPFNPKSF
+231 NPSSPLLF

-246 NLYSGSQANFLAGLD
+246 NLYSGTQANFLAGND

-275 DYIVNIHI
+275 DYIANIHI

-310 LNTSRITGDVFVG
+310 LNTSRVTGDVFVG

-346 GSDGDQTALAQA
+346 GSDGFHTGLARA
-358 DARAITSGAEWR
+358 DAANDSGGTTEWR

-388 AVRNF
+388 SIRNF
-393 QSLWRE
+393 QSLWGE

-435 TGSINGGLGRLIKE
+435 TGSINGGLGRLVKE
-449 GAGSLALMGQ
+449 GVGSLALMGQ
-459 SSSVGEIAINGGKI
+459 SSSVGEIAINAGKI
-473 ISNVQSLGYG
+473 IANVQSLGYG

-523 VSTVSAGANAGS
+523 VSTVSAGANANS

-552 QQQDFYGQVIVKDGI
+552 QQQDFYGQVVVKDGI
-567 TLAFSFGKDD
+567 TLAFSYGKDD
-577 TFIRASNIV
+577 TFIHASNIV

-596 AIRFNDTT
+596 TIRFNDTT

-617 IELGRGSITIN
+617 IELGRGSVTIN
-628 QTADTAY
+628 QTANTTY

-640 GAGNLIK
+640 GAGNLLK
-647 AGNSRMTLSGLSS
+647 GGNSSMTLSGLSS
-660 YYGATVV
+660 YYGATVI

-672 ASTATDGIINSS
+672 ASTAADGIINSS
-684 GLVLLS
+684 GLVLLN
-690 GTIFTASANQTVG
+690 GTTFTAAANQTVG
-703 ALFGQTGSVVSVQA
+703 ALFGQAGSVVSLQN
-717 GATLTVGKTSAQVT
+717 GATLTVGKTTAQVT

-752 LQTDLGAAAVSGMSQ
+752 LQTDLGAAAVAGMSQ
-767 ANTIGFLRTALG
+767 ANTIGFLRTAMG

-787 SGSGSTLIVKNTFG
+787 VGSGTTLIVKNTFG
-801 LTVGQAVTGTGI
+801 LTVGQAVTGAGI
-813 GSATTISAILAAPS
+813 SAATTISAVLAAPS
-827 AQAAQTATGT
+827 AQAAQTAAGT

-856 GIPAGTTISSIGTGS
+856 GIPAGTTITSVGAGS
-871 ITLSASTSVAATGM
+871 ITLSTATSVAATGM

-895 NALSVAAAGA
+895 NALTGPAAGA
-905 YALSPVTT
+905 YALAPVTT
-913 NAQVLGFRGVISG
+913 DAQVLGFRGVITG
-926 NGGLTKVGDQT
+926 NGGLTKVGNQT
-937 LFLLEPS
+937 LVLLTPS

-957 QIDHNTLTNTSGINV
+957 QIDHNSLTNTSGINV
-972 GVDGNLS
+972 GVAGNLS
-979 VNVTSGTATFA
+979 VNVTSGSATFT
-990 RPLSGLGSLSKVGA
+990 RQLSGSGSLTKVGA
-1004 GKLIIEENTGWVSGA
+1004 GTLVINTSTGWVSGA
-1019 INVRA
+1019 INIRA
-1024 GILEFK
+1024 GLLEFN
-1030 PGTLAAITGGILN
+1030 PGTLSAITGGILN
-1043 VDRGSFFLIDTPTD
+1043 VDRGGSFLINTPTD
-1057 LTWIGNLMGAGTMTK
+1057 LAWTGSLTGSGTVTK

-1083 INMADPVVG
+1083 VNMADPVLG

-1097 VQVGK
+1097 IQVGK
-1102 VYGSNLPSVF
+1102 VYGSNLPSAF

-1131 TVASATGSQTTVSS
+1131 TVASTTASQTALSS
-1145 VINVSSPVG
+1145 LLNVGSTVG
-1154 FRVGQTV
+1154 FAVGQTV

-1166 PLGAKITFVT
+1166 QPGSKVVSLTEN
-1176 QSSITLD
+1176 SITLST
-1183 AVTTVI
+1183 VTT
-1189 ATGTVKVEESF
+1189 ALAAGTVKVEESF
-1200 GAWIL
+1200 GAWL
-1205 QPGTQTVAGSTFGV
+1205 FQAGTQTVAGATVGV

-1224 LQVGMH
+1224 LQVGMR
-1230 AFDNNVVGYA
+1230 AFDNSVTGYA
-1240 GLLGTIESINAAAST
+1240 GLLGTIVALDDVAST
-1255 VTLSAP
+1255 ITLSAP
-1261 TTAVLNS
+1261 TAAALNGP
-1268 TLAFQVGDVRGAGKF
+1268 LAFQLGDVRGAGKF

-1290 LTLEV
+1290 LTLNV

-1307 GTLVVSTESAFHN
+1307 GTLVVNTESAFHN
-1320 VSSITLGAGAT
+1320 ASAISLGAGAT

-1342 NVTSDAASTLV
+1342 NVTSDAASTLI
-1353 GTGSTL
+1353 GAGSTL

-1367 TTTYSGLITG
+1367 TTTYSGR
-1377 LITGAPDIVFNEIRP
+1377 ITGAPDIVFNEVRP

-1400 ALNLLRPSASA
+1400 TLNLIRPAASA
-1411 NVINSID
+1411 NAINSID

-1442 KIGFNNNDLAV
+1442 KIGFNNDDVAV
-1453 AEIFTGPV
+1453 AETFTGPV
-1461 TGTGTIFKTG
+1461 TGAGTILKTG
-1471 VGQVTLSNGGATA
+1471 AGQITLSNGGTTA

-1499 RPNGAASAPIDLINA
+1499 RANGVANAAIDLINA
-1514 TIASGSTLEVRLD
+1514 TIAAGSTLEVRLA

-1533 LGAQIQG
+1533 LGAQILG
-1540 LTLTSQGTLQITNT
+1540 LSPTSQGTLQITNT
-1554 TSNNSNVYLT
+1554 TNNNSNVYLT
-1564 SAAALAAVTLGDK
+1564 SAASLAAVTLGDK
-1577 VTLLQNS
+1577 VTLHQNNQS
-1584 QNSIAGVN
+1584 SIAGVN
-1592 GSAGAVLN
+1592 GSAGAALN

-1612 INTSFVGTVSGV
+1612 IDTSFVGTVAGV
-1624 ASQLTLVGP
+1624 ASQLTIVGQ
-1633 GRAGFTNSALAAQL
+1633 GRACFTNAALSTQL
-1647 GASITLAVGSGATAG
+1647 GANLTLAVGSGATAG
-1662 HLEID
+1662 NLEID
-1667 SRFNSATAL
+1667 SRFNSAAPL

-1681 SLAVNVATGSPA
+1681 SLAVNVAAGSPA
-1693 TFNTAISGAAGA
+1693 TFNTTLSGAANA
-1705 VKFIKTGAGTLN
+1705 VKFVKTGLGTLN

-1731 EIEAGELL
+1731 EIEAGTLL

-1751 SVSLMGGNLS
+1751 SVSLKGGSLS
-1761 IQQDASAPTLGTSG
+1761 IQQDASAPTMGTAG
-1775 FTTTSAGMLNVLGAT
+1775 FTTSSSAGMLNVLGAAS
-1790 TGPTGILTVTGSFAG
+1790 GPTGILTITGSFAG
-1805 GLSLQSSANVVL
+1805 GLSLQSGANVVL
-1817 GASGTNAIAITGAVT
+1817 GTTGANAIAVTGGVT
-1832 VGAGST
+1832 VSAGST

-1852 NFVNDGTVA
+1852 NFVNNGTIA
-1861 PGYSPGIVT
+1861 PGYSPGVIT

-1883 ELSATLANGTY
+1883 ELSATAANGTY

-1900 TGTANLNIGGTGSIT
+1900 TGTADLNNGGTGSIT
-1915 LKQYDVNPLSPAT
+1915 LKQFGAAA

-1937 FKDTLLPDASS
+1937 FKDTVGANASS
-1948 FTSLIP
+1948 FTSVIP
-1954 ASQITSQGIS
+1954 ALQVTSQGIS
-1964 PFRYLLSIPGTQ
+1964 PFRYVLSYPTD
-1976 TVVGANGAPGAS
+1976 AS
-1988 TLTVPSVSGLVVG
+1988 G
-2001 QAVSGT
+2001 QAGE
-2007 NIPANSSIKAI
+2007 
-2018 STVTNTITLNTVLAK
+2018 LA
-2033 PVAGNL
+2033 V
-2039 SVSLGSAGVPVVNG
+2039 
-2053 EIAAYVVRAPAAY
+2053 YVVRAPADY
-2066 DAFKA
+2066 NAFKA
-2071 PASLLASI
+2071 PTSLLASV

-2084 VDSALVNN
+2084 VDSVLVNN
-2092 GADTVFGTAD
+2092 GADTLLGTAD
-2102 DVYSSTPAFTYN
+2102 DVYRSTPAASYN
-2114 IVGGGLAVLGDTA
+2114 LVGGGLAILSDAG

-2137 YGAAGTV
+2137 YGASGTV
-2144 TAAGTLFQQNINN
+2144 TAAGTLFQQNIDN
-2157 AARRLELRRFDRSSL
+2157 ASRRLELRRFDRASL

-2201 TYGITAGYTTQV
+2201 TYGVTAGYTTQV

-2232 DTSTSAS
+2232 DTSTRAS

-2267 HLSSE
+2267 HLSSS
-2272 ITRDSVIDSGKTNVS
+2272 ITRDSVIGSGNTNAS

-2302 VIALKSAD
+2302 VIAMKSSD

-2325 LSSMAESGQ
+2325 LSSLAESGQ
-2334 ADAMTVTSGSVSQ
+2334 ADAMSVTSGSVSQ
-2347 SSVRVG
+2347 SSVRAG
-2353 TGLHHVWEEG
+2353 AGLHHMWEEG
-2363 RGDWRYRLSMDIGY
+2363 RGDWRYRLSLDLGY
-2377 VKQLSGEFGDFTS
+2377 VKQFSGEFGDFTS
-2390 KNETGINTTYTSSLR
+2390 SNSTGINTTYTSSLR
-2405 VSAGSGLYVNPSLN
+2405 VSAGSGFYVSPSLN
-2419 FGPDE
+2419 FGPNE
-2424 NSTFSVGLSYEQ
+2424 NSTFSIGLSYEQ

>member
-29 NNSTVLTGT
+29 NYSLGAPAVLTGT
-38 AITLTNFGAPGQLPQ
+38 ALTATNLGAPGLLPQ
-53 PTAIQGTP
+53 PTAIQVIGERTI
-61 SNLNIGALT
+61 SSLNIGAST
-70 TLTVNQLVDATT
+70 TLTINQLVDATT
-82 TTEFLSAPNSV
+82 LTQFLSAPNSA
-93 LIDGGNF
+93 LIDVGNF

-109 GGATWQFDA
+109 GGATLQYDA
-118 NTSLHSEIPGVKP
+118 FRLLHSDKKEFNP
-131 YFLNATYLFPT
+131 YFLNATYFMTAQTGAGPS
-142 TPPALPND
+142 D
-150 LRLKG
+150 LRSQG
-155 AFSGLVIVNQG
+155 AFSGLVVVNQG

-178 NYGIANTT
+178 NYGFAN
-186 ATPTGYTPRMEGA
+186 PVGYTARMAGA

-214 TGYNVVGVGPTL
+214 TAYNVVGVGPSL
-226 TDGKK
+226 SDN
-231 EGPFNPKSF
+231 EINGPYIPERF

-246 NLYSGSQANFLAGLD
+246 NLYSGTQANFLAGLD

-275 DYIVNIHI
+275 DYIANIHI

-346 GSDGDQTALAQA
+346 GSDGAQTALARA
-358 DARAITSGAEWR
+358 DAITSGIVTQWR

-388 AVRNF
+388 SIRNF
-393 QSLWRE
+393 QSLWGE
-399 IATNMWVAGTGAG
+399 NATNMWVAGTGAG
-412 TVVDIASGT
+412 TIVDIASGT
-421 SLTILQDANRDGYF
+421 SLTLLQDANRDGYF

-508 GAAGSTLTVTPQDLI
+508 GAAGSTLTVTPQDII
-523 VSTVSAGANAGS
+523 VSTVSSGANAGS
-535 IPPNVGNG
+535 SPPNVGNG

-586 LNSGTSGRET
+586 LNSGTGGRET

-628 QTADTAY
+628 QTANTAY

-647 AGNSRMTLSGLSS
+647 AGNSSMTLSGLSS

-672 ASTATDGIINSS
+672 ASTAADGIINSA

-690 GTIFTASANQTVG
+690 GTTFTASANQTVG

-717 GATLTVGKTSAQVT
+717 GATLTVGKTAAQET

-752 LQTDLGAAAVSGMSQ
+752 LQTDLGAAAVAGMSQ
-767 ANTIGFLRTALG
+767 ANTIGFLRTVLG
-779 EPTSFTPV
+779 EPTSFTPIA
-787 SGSGSTLIVKNTFG
+787 GSGSTLIVKNTFG
-801 LTVGQAVTGTGI
+801 LAVGQAVTGTGI
-813 GSATTISAILAAPS
+813 GSATTISAILAAPI

-856 GIPAGTTISSIGTGS
+856 GISAGTTITSIGTGS
-871 ITLSASTSVAATGM
+871 ITLSVATSVAATGM

-895 NALSVAAAGA
+895 NALSGAAAGA

-913 NAQVLGFRGVISG
+913 DAQVLGFRGVITG
-926 NGGLTKVGDQT
+926 PGGLTKVGNQT
-937 LFLLEPS
+937 LFLLTPS

-952 NGGTL
+952 NDGTL

-972 GVDGNLS
+972 GVAGNLS
-979 VNVTSGTATFA
+979 VNVTSGSATFT
-990 RPLSGLGSLSKVGA
+990 RSLSGPGSLTKVGA
-1004 GKLIIEENTGWVSGA
+1004 GTLVINTSTGWVSGA

-1024 GILEFK
+1024 GSIEFN
-1030 PGTLAAITGGILN
+1030 PGTLAAITGGMLN
-1043 VDRGSFFLIDTPTD
+1043 VDRGGSFVINTPTD
-1057 LTWIGNLMGAGTMTK
+1057 LTWAGNLMGAGTVTK
-1072 IGAGTLTVIGG
+1072 IGAGTLTVVGG
-1083 INMADPVVG
+1083 INMADAAVG

-1097 VQVGK
+1097 IQVGK

-1112 GPPAAFG
+1112 GPPATFG
-1119 VVQLAAGTTYRD
+1119 VAQLAAGTTYRD
-1131 TVASATGSQTTVSS
+1131 TVASATGTQTTLSS
-1145 VINVSSPVG
+1145 LINVSSTVG
-1154 FRVGQTV
+1154 FTVGQTV

-1166 PLGAKITFVT
+1166 QAGSKITSLT
-1176 QSSITLD
+1176 ENSITLD
-1183 AVTTVI
+1183 TVTTAL

-1200 GAWIL
+1200 GDWLFQAA
-1205 QPGTQTVAGSTFGV
+1205 TQAAAGATFGV

-1240 GLLGTIESINAAAST
+1240 GLLGTIVSINDVAST

-1261 TTAVLNS
+1261 TAVALNS
-1268 TLAFQVGDVRGAGKF
+1268 TLAFQLGDVRGAGKF

-1290 LTLEV
+1290 LTLDV
-1295 PLSLTGSVEVLG
+1295 PLSLTGAVEILG
-1307 GTLVVSTESAFHN
+1307 GTLVVNTESAFHN
-1320 VSSITLGAGAT
+1320 ASSITLGAGAT

-1342 NVTSDAASTLV
+1342 NITSDAASTLV
-1353 GTGSTL
+1353 GAGSTL

-1377 LITGAPDIVFNEIRP
+1377 APDMVFNEIRP
-1392 SGSTAALG
+1392 AGSTAALG

-1453 AEIFTGPV
+1453 AETFTGPV
-1461 TGTGTIFKTG
+1461 TGTGTILKTG
-1471 VGQVTLSNGGATA
+1471 VGQITLSNGGATA

-1499 RPNGAASAPIDLINA
+1499 RANGAGNAPIDLINA
-1514 TIASGSTLEVRLD
+1514 KIAAGTTLEVRLN

-1533 LGAQIQG
+1533 LGSQIQG

-1564 SAAALAAVTLGDK
+1564 AGASLAAVTLGDA
-1577 VTLLQNS
+1577 VTLYQNT

-1592 GSAGAVLN
+1592 GSAGAQLN

-1612 INTSFVGTVSGV
+1612 INTSFVGTVVGL

-1633 GRAGFTNSALAAQL
+1633 GRAGFTNAALSTQL
-1647 GASITLAVGSGATAG
+1647 GANITLAVGSGTTAG

-1667 SRFNSATAL
+1667 SRFNNATAL

-1681 SLAVNVATGSPA
+1681 SLAVNVDLASPA
-1693 TFNTAISGAAGA
+1693 TFNTPITGVAGA
-1705 VKFIKTGAGTLN
+1705 VKFVKTGLGTLN

-1731 EIEAGELL
+1731 EIEAGTLL

-1761 IQQDASAPTLGTSG
+1761 IQQDASAPVLGTSG
-1775 FTTTSAGMLNVLGAT
+1775 FTTTSAGMLNVLGAA
-1790 TGPTGILTVTGSFAG
+1790 TGPTGILTITGSFAG

-1817 GASGTNAIAITGAVT
+1817 GTSGTNAIAVTGAVT

-1838 LGGQAIIGTTGTNA
+1838 LGGQAVIGSTVTNA
-1852 NFVNDGTVA
+1852 NFVNNGIVA

-1870 VNGNVTNTGAFIM
+1870 VNGNVTNTGTFVM

-1900 TGTANLNIGGTGSIT
+1900 TGTADLNNGGTGTIT
-1915 LKQYDVNPLSPAT
+1915 LTQFGVAA

-1937 FKDTLLPDASS
+1937 FKDTLGANASS

-1964 PFRYLLSIPGTQ
+1964 PFRYVLSYPTDASGK
-1976 TVVGANGAPGAS
+1976 VGE
-1988 TLTVPSVSGLVVG
+1988 L
-2001 QAVSGT
+2001 AV
-2007 NIPANSSIKAI
+2007 
-2018 STVTNTITLNTVLAK
+2018 
-2033 PVAGNL
+2033 
-2039 SVSLGSAGVPVVNG
+2039 
-2053 EIAAYVVRAPAAY
+2053 YVVRAPADY

-2071 PASLLASI
+2071 PAALLASV

-2084 VDSALVNN
+2084 VNSVLVNN
-2092 GADTVFGTAD
+2092 GADTVLGTTD
-2102 DVYSSTPAFTYN
+2102 DVYRSTPAATFN
-2114 IVGGGLAVLGDTA
+2114 AVGGGLAILSDVG

-2225 QHFSLSS
+2225 QRFSLSS

-2272 ITRDSVIDSGKTNVS
+2272 VTRDSVIGSGNTNAS

-2302 VIALKSAD
+2302 VIALKSSD
-2310 TFITPFIGVQYASTK
+2310 SFITPFIGVQYASTK
-2325 LSSMAESGQ
+2325 LSSMDESGQ
-2334 ADAMTVTSGSVSQ
+2334 ADAMAVTSGSVSQ

-2353 TGLHHVWEEG
+2353 TGFHHVWEEG
-2363 RGDWRYRLSMDIGY
+2363 RGDWRYRLSMDVGY
-2377 VKQLSGEFGDFTS
+2377 VKQFSGEFGDFTS
-2390 KNETGINTTYTSSLR
+2390 TNATGINTTYTSSLR
-2405 VSAGSGLYVNPSLN
+2405 VSAGSGFYVNPSLN

-2424 NSTFSVGLSYEQ
+2424 NSTFSVGLTYEQ